1 MKSSAR
7 RLLLTLASLI
17 PLTAAGGVATAQ
29 ADVAGAAAATTGC
42 TPGALSQPF
51 APWGDSSAYEL
62 APGGDFESNSW
73 TLTGSAQTVS
83 GSERFA
89 ATGSLGAS
97 ALSVPAGSS
106 ATSPL
111 TCIDATYPTLRMFVR
126 GTGVAIV
133 SVVYHNTAIPVGV
146 IHPGD
151 SWAPSHIIHTGGAI
165 FGRLNGG
172 AANVSLRLTGL
183 VGNPVVDDVFIDPW
197 QRT

>member
-7 RLLLTLASLI
+7 RLVLTLASLI

-29 ADVAGAAAATTGC
+29 AGVTGASAAATGC

-51 APWGDSSAYEL
+51 ASWRDFAAYEL
-62 APGGDFESNSW
+62 APGGDFESRSW
-73 TLTGSAQTVS
+73 TLTGSAHTVS
-83 GSERFA
+83 GSDPFA

-111 TCIDATYPTLRMFVR
+111 TCINASYPTLRMFVR
-126 GTGVAIV
+126 GTGVALV
-133 SVVYHNTAIPVGV
+133 SVVFRGISIPVGA
-146 IHPGD
+146 IRARD
-151 SWAPSHIIHTGGAI
+151 SWAPSQIMHTGGAI
-165 FGRLNGG
+165 LALLGG
-172 AANVSLRLTGL
+172 GSANVSLRITGLTGS
-183 VGNPVVDDVFIDPW
+183 PVVDDVFIDPW